1 MKVEFSDE
9 AKAEIR
15 AAREHY
21 ENERPGLGREF
32 VLEVRDLVRRIA
44 DGPQHFQKVART
56 KARRAVAHRFP
67 FKIVFQLMT
76 THIRVLAVAHQKQ
89 RPQYWR
95 RRA

>member
-21 ENERPGLGREF
+21 EAERAGLGREF

-44 DGPQHFQKVART
+44 DAPLHFQKVART
-56 KARRAVAHRFP
+56 KARRAVATRFP
-67 FKIVFQLMT
+67 FKIVFQ
-76 THIRVLAVAHQKQ
+76 VLASHVRVIAIAHQKQ

-95 RRA
+95 RRS